1 MTKIGTDSIITPAML
16 SEREDRILIL
26 GSNVSGAGALREV
39 LVSTLLDRGMTSTKV
54 DFIRYLHEVE
64 PNIKLPEPPVL
75 RGVILFPEMRQ
86 MVFKLPR
93 FVHVYEEGVDEL
105 IKLLCRER
113 NVPLFEMR
121 NWKPTQ
127 GVRSLRK
134 LLK

>member
-1 MTKIGTDSIITPAML
+1 MIT
-16 SEREDRILIL
+16 EREDRVLIL
-26 GSNVSGAGALREV
+26 GSNVSGAGTFHQMLESALVE
-39 LVSTLLDRGMTSTKV
+39 RGMTSTRV

-64 PNIKLPEPPVL
+64 PKIKQPESPVL

-86 MVFKLPR
+86 MVFMLPR
-93 FVHVYEEGVDEL
+93 FVHVYEEGVDR
-105 IKLLCRER
+105 IIRQLCRER

-127 GVRSLRK
+127 GVRPLRK

>member
-1 MTKIGTDSIITPAML
+1 MIT
-16 SEREDRILIL
+16 ERKDRVLIL
-26 GSNVSGAGALREV
+26 GSNVSGAGTLHQMLESALVE
-39 LVSTLLDRGMTSTKV
+39 RGMTSTRV

-64 PNIKLPEPPVL
+64 PSIKRLDPPIL

-86 MVFKLPR
+86 MLYMLPR
-93 FVHVYEEGVDEL
+93 FVHVYEEGIDLL
-105 IKLLCRER
+105 IKQMCRER

-127 GVRSLRK
+127 GVRSLRR